1 MVRTGSF
8 AQDPQ
13 WTALIAALEDSL
25 RLHRHRTGSLP
36 ELDRYLHQRTHGMI
50 GSLLWLIRS
59 AAIDAVLDGTEKI
72 TKKSLDAIDADITS
86 NSPAPAR

>member
-1 MVRTGSF
+1 MVRTSPF
-8 AQDPQ
+8 DPGQQ

-25 RLHRHRTGSLP
+25 RLHRHHPGALTK
-36 ELDRYLHQRTHGMI
+36 LDSYLHRRTHGMI

-72 TKKSLDAIDADITS
+72 TRKSLDTVEADITS
-86 NSPAPAR
+86 QSQRPPT